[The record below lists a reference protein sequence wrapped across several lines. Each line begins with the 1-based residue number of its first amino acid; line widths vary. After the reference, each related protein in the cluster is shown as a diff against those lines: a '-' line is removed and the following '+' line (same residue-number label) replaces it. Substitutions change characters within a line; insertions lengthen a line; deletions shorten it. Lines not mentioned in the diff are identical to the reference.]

1 MDETIEYLILTEQD
15 YKKRLQVVLNTIKNS
30 TVEDIREVIEAI
42 EKDEG
47 LHDK

>member
-1 MDETIEYLILTEQD
+1 MDETIDYLTLTEQE
-15 YKKRLQVVLNTIKNS
+15 YKKRLQIVLNTIKNS

-47 LHDK
+47 LHNE